1 MMCCDGLCCGRVHG
15 GIPDGRVW
23 WTCVKV
29 RRKKGAGLNRLV
41 EETDSSCSSRAES
54 GLRDFHLRRLSEFSS
69 YHLVYVDES
78 GCDKRVGFRRAGWS
92 PRETAPMQVAH
103 FQRGDRYQILP
114 AYAQDGIVF
123 AQVFQGST
131 DAIVFEHFIRELLP
145 YCGRFPALKSFLIID
160 NATIHHL
167 DVVKT
172 LCHRLELDKV

>member
-1 MMCCDGLCCGRVHG
+1 MDCAVEDCIAEYLMAEFG
-15 GIPDGRVW
+15 GHVS
-23 WTCVKV
+23 KYAV
-29 RRKKGAGLNRLV
+29 RRALV
-41 EETDSSCSSRAES
+41 SIGWSRKQTRRVAQERNA

-92 PRETAPMQVAH
+92 PRETAPVQVAH

-145 YCGRFPALKSFLIID
+145 YCGRFPAPKSFLIMD
-160 NATIHHL
+160 NATIHHS